1 MGKEFPTAFGRVL
14 KTEEGVSITGGPIQG
29 QISMYRTVLLLVISF
44 LSHTLIPIVGP
55 WFKNRMGIYHYSP
68 KADYHKK

>member
-14 KTEEGVSITGGPIQG
+14 KTEKGVSITGGPIQG
-29 QISMYRTVLLLVISF
+29 QISMYMTVLLLVISF

-55 WFKNRMGIYHYSP
+55 
-68 KADYHKK
+68 